1 MKFTKDALFSIV
13 LALGVNETPRRYTE
27 LIRAARA
34 RTPVDIERQKNC
46 GQLATR
52 FIHYE
57 RGGYLMLADAGRN
70 GENVKPDSHADSTSG
85 VFVIIFREIN
95 YCLIPLRLSIYR
107 NANERLEVSY
117 PDKDRCHKL

>member
-1 MKFTKDALFSIV
+1 MKFTKDALFSVV

-46 GQLATR
+46 GLLATR
-52 FIHYE
+52 PIHYE
-57 RGGYLMLADAGRN
+57 RGGYLMLADTGRN
-70 GENVKPDSHADSTSG
+70 GENVKPDSHAYSTSG

-95 YCLIPLRLSIYR
+95 YCLIPLCLSIYR

-117 PDKDRCHKL
+117 PDKDRCHEL